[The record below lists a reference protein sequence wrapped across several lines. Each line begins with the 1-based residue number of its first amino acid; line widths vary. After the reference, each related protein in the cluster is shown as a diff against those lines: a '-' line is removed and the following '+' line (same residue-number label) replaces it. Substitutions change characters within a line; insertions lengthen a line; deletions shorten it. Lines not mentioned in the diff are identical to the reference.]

1 MNCRYCKNLLKHVF
15 TDLGKTPLS
24 NSYLTKDKMNEP
36 EKEFP
41 LKTFVCEKCFLV
53 QIDEFEK
60 PENIFN
66 DYAYFSSYSTSWLEH
81 VKIFSKNMIKRFNL
95 SENNQVIEIASN
107 DGYLL
112 KNFTNNQIPVLG
124 IEPASNVA
132 KIAEK
137 EGIPTVNEFFGS
149 NTADKVIES
158 GIKADLLI
166 AFNVLPHVPDLNDF
180 VLGMSKII
188 NDNGIV
194 IIQFSAYLLDVIGK
208 CEFDMVY
215 HEHYSYFSLFTLK
228 QIFESNNLEIF
239 DVEEISVHGGSL
251 RLFLKSTENKKI
263 KIENSVKELLMK
275 EEEFGITKIDTYLKF
290 QDKIDKVKNK
300 IQEFFINA
308 EKEKKKIVCYA
319 AAAKGNTVLNFCG
332 IAKNSIDY
340 VVDIS
345 PHKQGKF
352 LPGTHIPIYAPEK
365 IKDTRPDYIVI
376 LAWNLKDEIIEQMN
390 FVKEWGG
397 KFVVLIP
404 EVKILE

>member
-1 MNCRYCKNLLKHVF
+1 
-15 TDLGKTPLS
+15 
-24 NSYLTKDKMNEP
+24 
-36 EKEFP
+36 
-41 LKTFVCEKCFLV
+41 
-53 QIDEFEK
+53 
-60 PENIFN
+60 
-66 DYAYFSSYSTSWLEH
+66 
-81 VKIFSKNMIKRFNL
+81 
-95 SENNQVIEIASN
+95 
-107 DGYLL
+107 
-112 KNFTNNQIPVLG
+112 
-124 IEPASNVA
+124 
-132 KIAEK
+132 
-137 EGIPTVNEFFGS
+137 
-149 NTADKVIES
+149 
-158 GIKADLLI
+158 
-166 AFNVLPHVPDLNDF
+166 
-180 VLGMSKII
+180 
-188 NDNGIV
+188 
-194 IIQFSAYLLDVIGK
+194 
-208 CEFDMVY
+208 MVY

-239 DVEEISVHGGSL
+239 DVEEILVHGGSL

-263 KIENSVKELLMK
+263 KIKNSAKKLLMK
-275 EEEFGITKIDTYLKF
+275 EEKFGITKIDTYLKF

-319 AAAKGNTVLNFCG
+319 AAAKGNTVLNFCE

-352 LPGTHIPIYAPEK
+352 LPGTHIPIYAPKK